1 MQKSQ
6 LLKIQKIKKLF
17 KPDDLTD
24 YFKKIVIFLIQ
35 LLVPDLNNI
44 NNNQFSSTQQQE
56 QFFRNVA
63 NENYHTN
70 VVTEM
75 NKAIIKSKLFYKQFK
90 NLVLN
95 RVENNSR
102 MSLIDLQNKN
112 QYTIKEKEEIY
123 DYLIADLKDKLYK
136 NEKINSEFLH
146 SMEELMEK
154 CNILFS
160 QRRYPK
166 YILPFLCEK
175 LINGTLDVP
184 LPESKY
190 LQLKEQIKRKI

>member
-17 KPDDLTD
+17 KPDNLRY

-44 NNNQFSSTQQQE
+44 NNNQFSSRQQQE

-75 NKAIIKSKLFYKQFK
+75 NKAIIKSELFYKQFK

-95 RVENNSR
+95 RIENNSR

-112 QYTIKEKEEIY
+112 EYTSKEKNNIY

-136 NEKINSEFLH
+136 KEKINSKFLD
-146 SMEELMEK
+146 SMEKLMEK

-166 YILPFLCEK
+166 YILPFLCEE